1 MKVIA
6 LIPQQAAF
14 DVTYYDLD
22 LTIEPEEKTISGSLM
37 VRARIVDDLDSLVLD
52 LDDVFMVDS
61 VLLDVNVP
69 VSVNGSSDVVEMNAG
84 QGSIS
89 LPLQAELI
97 IDPEQWILM
106 DTPVITTMQ
115 DRSSTGTPTDFQ
127 LYQNYPNP
135 FNHETKIGFN
145 LPVASNVELSVYNL
159 RGEFL
164 SVIFAGKKDSGIHWI
179 TWNAQNFSSG
189 AYFIHLK
196 TGNFTE
202 TIKTTLLK

>member
-1 MKVIA
+1 
-6 LIPQQAAF
+6 
-14 DVTYYDLD
+14 
-22 LTIEPEEKTISGSLM
+22 
-37 VRARIVDDLDSLVLD
+37 
-52 LDDVFMVDS
+52 
-61 VLLDVNVP
+61 
-69 VSVNGSSDVVEMNAG
+69 
-84 QGSIS
+84 
-89 LPLQAELI
+89 
-97 IDPEQWILM
+97 M
-106 DTPVITTMQ
+106 DTPVITTIQ

-159 RGEFL
+159 TGEFL